1 MTSPGP
7 AGRETDAA
15 AGPAA
20 PEAEETLAASEDA
33 LEGQPPAR
41 FEFEGG
47 LREHTARGVLV
58 NAAFQA
64 GFAALNVLQRFA
76 VAIFLTTTEFGV
88 WGLVLSTVLTLSFI
102 KQIGIS
108 DKYIQQDEPDQE
120 LAFQKAFTLE
130 LLYTLGLS
138 ALIAIALPLYALA
151 YDRPEM
157 LAPSLVLTLSLLG
170 TALCAPLWIPFRR
183 MQFVRQ
189 RVLEGINPVVSTVV
203 MVALAAAGAGY
214 WALIA
219 GILAGTYSSALVAWL
234 TCPYAIRLR
243 FDRGTFREYLGFSWP
258 VLLATGSGLVV
269 AQGTMLV
276 ANYTVGLAGVG
287 AIALASSLLVF
298 GQRVDAIV
306 SRTIY
311 PAICAVRDRTELLY
325 ETFVKSN
332 RIALIWGLPFGFGVA
347 LFAPQMVE
355 FVLGSEWDPAVAL
368 LQVLG
373 VIVGVGQ
380 LGFNWTLFFQATGQT
395 RPLAVSG
402 VVAVI
407 TFAIVTAPL
416 MIAFDLDGYM
426 AGLAIALVVQLVV
439 RAVYLGRMFSEFRP
453 LAHMARAIAPTVPP
467 VLLVLA
473 IRLVAG
479 SPENLGVAIVEFAV
493 YVVATVACTALAERA
508 LLRELIGY
516 VRRRPAVTEP
526 GPPRTGPPAPSRA

>member
-1 MTSPGP
+1 M
-7 AGRETDAA
+7 DATA
-15 AGPAA
+15 EPRL
-20 PEAEETLAASEDA
+20 PEAEETLAAGEDA
-33 LEGQPPAR
+33 LEGQAPAR

-58 NAAFQA
+58 NGAFQA

-76 VAIFLTTTEFGV
+76 VAAFLTTAEFGI

-120 LAFQKAFTLE
+120 LAFQRAFTLE
-130 LLYTLGLS
+130 LLYTLCLS
-138 ALIAIALPLYALA
+138 ALIAVVLPLYALA

-157 LAPSLVLTLSLLG
+157 LVPSLVLTLSLLG
-170 TALCAPLWIPFRR
+170 SALCAPLWVPYRR

-203 MVALAAAGAGY
+203 MLALAVAGAGY

-219 GILAGTYSSALVAWL
+219 GILAGTYSSALAAWI

-269 AQGTMLV
+269 VQGTMFV
-276 ANYTVGLAGVG
+276 ANYAVGLAGVG
-287 AIALASSLLVF
+287 AIALASSLIVF

-311 PAICAVRDRTELLY
+311 PAICAVRDRTELLF

-332 RIALIWGLPFGFGVA
+332 RIALIWGLPFGFGML
-347 LFAPQMVE
+347 LFADPLVE
-355 FVLGSEWDPAVAL
+355 FVLGDEWEPAVTL
-368 LQVLG
+368 LAGLG
-373 VIVGVGQ
+373 LVVGFGQ
-380 LGFNWTLFFQATGQT
+380 FGFNWTIFFQAIGET

-402 VVAVI
+402 VVALVA
-407 TFAIVTAPL
+407 FAVATAPL
-416 MIAFDLDGYM
+416 MIAFGLDGYVAGVAVGLVAQLATRVVYLRRLFPGFGPWRHLARALAPCLPAVAAVLALRLAFGRPGDLAGTLAEFALY
-426 AGLAIALVVQLVV
+426 AGL
-439 RAVYLGRMFSEFRP
+439 
-453 LAHMARAIAPTVPP
+453 
-467 VLLVLA
+467 
-473 IRLVAG
+473 
-479 SPENLGVAIVEFAV
+479 
-493 YVVATVACTALAERA
+493 VVAATAVAERR
-508 LLRELIGY
+508 LLREVRDY
-516 VRRRPAVTEP
+516 VRGRAGGTEARPAEP
-526 GPPRTGPPAPSRA
+526 AVAA